1 MKKPIF
7 STSDATITS
16 AKVEL
21 LIRDFR
27 KTTKKI
33 TEELER
39 IQVEVDLL
47 RDANHAM
54 TKTIRESRYASPG

>member
-1 MKKPIF
+1 MHKPIF

-16 AKVEL
+16 VKVDR
-21 LIRDFR
+21 LIKDFR
-27 KTTKKI
+27 RATKKI

-54 TKTIRESRYASPG
+54 AKTIKSNRYRS

>member
-1 MKKPIF
+1 MNKPVF

-16 AKVEL
+16 VKVDR

-27 KTTKKI
+27 RATEKI

-39 IQVEVDLL
+39 IQVEVELL

-54 TKTIRESRYASPG
+54 TKTIKESRYA

>member
-54 TKTIRESRYASPG
+54 AKTIKESRYASPR